1 MLEVLEIVLTPQ
13 IWAPPKSGALG
24 WSLYSLMVNLR
35 LQFATNLYNFR
46 VMQLLVNLMFP
57 SEPRQ

>member
-1 MLEVLEIVLTPQ
+1 
-13 IWAPPKSGALG
+13 
-24 WSLYSLMVNLR
+24 MVNLR